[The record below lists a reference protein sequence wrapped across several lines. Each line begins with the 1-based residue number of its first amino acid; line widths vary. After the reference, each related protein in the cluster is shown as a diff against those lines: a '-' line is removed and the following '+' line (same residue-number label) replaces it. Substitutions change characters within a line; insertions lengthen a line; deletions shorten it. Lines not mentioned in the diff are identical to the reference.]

1 MDFTFNEEQTMI
13 QGQVEQF
20 VQKEY
25 DWETRQELSNSDLGF
40 GDKNWKTFAELGWL
54 GISISED
61 NGKITLTG
69 KKIRRKEKALIGT
82 WRAHLNNM
90 AQGVSSGFL
99 YEMKIVFAHFPMKVA
114 VKGNVVA
121 IDNFLGEKVTRNAN
135 ICGDVKVIAK
145 GDKVTV
151 EGNNVEDVGQTAAN
165 LERATVVKGRDIR
178 VFQDGIYVVSKGA
191 AQ

>member
-1 MDFTFNEEQTMI
+1 MLIEKLIYEVTLPEGVSFSMDGNNITLS
-13 QGQVEQF
+13 GS
-20 VQKEY
+20 
-25 DWETRQELSNSDLGF
+25 RGELNRDFKHPQITISD
-40 GDKNWKTFAELGWL
+40 N
-54 GISISED
+54 
-61 NGKITLTG
+61 NGNIKLTG
-69 KKIRRKEKALIGT
+69 KKLRRKEKALIGT

-99 YEMKIVFAHFPMKVA
+99 YEMKIVFAHFPMKVS
-114 VKGNVVA
+114 VKGNVVDIA
-121 IDNFLGEKVTRNAN
+121 NFLGEKVTRHAN

-145 GDKVTV
+145 GDKVTI

-178 VFQDGIYVVSKGA
+178 VFQDGIYIVAKGA